1 MTTIGVLGGRWRA
14 TVSAA
19 GAIAPWDGS
28 QPLEWFV
35 AADDRWHI
43 PAQEASVRQI
53 RVEGAPVL
61 ETRLR
66 VPSGDAVQRVW
77 CVADQGGFTL
87 IEIEN
92 DSTLPFAVAF
102 NRSDVLSTRP
112 PASVPIEGIS
122 LPAESVVFPVGHR
135 SVVQF
140 ALAHTAGV
148 SALPSGLASA
158 AQVARGWT
166 TTVDRAGRMLVPDET
181 LASEIVRLR
190 VELALNGPVDPTD
203 DPVGFLI
210 DVGQLVRLGERSDG
224 WVPDVADAVEA
235 AARLSRR
242 GEAQAW
248 DIHAALDAGA
258 VVLQRA
264 GEQRALR
271 DLARLRLPSALAL
284 PSTVPDNRRLGWHEL
299 ALARSTGGGR
309 ADLLSGG
316 IPPSWLGANF
326 EIYDLPIGPASTIS
340 YAVRW
345 HGDRP
350 AVLWET
356 TGPAVALQASV
367 VAPEWSS
374 SASTGEALWP
384 APMIDPGLFSPGA
397 SFS

>member
-19 GAIAPWDGS
+19 GSIAPWDGT
-28 QPLEWFV
+28 PALDWFV

-43 PAQEASVRQI
+43 PAQEAAVRQI
-53 RVEGAPVL
+53 RLEGAPVL
-61 ETRLR
+61 ETRVR
-66 VPSGDAVQRVW
+66 VPNGDAVQRVW
-77 CVADQGGFTL
+77 CVADQGGFTV

-92 DSTLPFAVAF
+92 DSSLPFAVAF
-102 NRSDVLSTRP
+102 NRPDVLSTRP

-122 LPAESVVFPVGHR
+122 LPTGSVVFPVGHR

-140 ALAHTAGV
+140 ALTHTSGV
-148 SALPSGLASA
+148 LALPTGLAPA
-158 AQVARGWT
+158 AQVARGWM
-166 TTVDRAGRMLVPDET
+166 TTVDRAGRILVPDDA

-190 VELALNGPVDPTD
+190 VELALNGPVDPND

-210 DVGQLVRLGERSDG
+210 DVGQLVRLGERSES
-224 WVPDVADAVEA
+224 WVPDVVDAVEA
-235 AARLSRR
+235 AARLSPR
-242 GEAQAW
+242 GGAQAW
-248 DIHAALDAGA
+248 DVQAALDAGA
-258 VVLQRA
+258 LVLHRS

-271 DLARLRLPSALAL
+271 DLARLRLPSTLAL
-284 PSTVPDNRRLGWHEL
+284 PSTVSDHRRLAWHEL
-299 ALARSTGGGR
+299 ALARSTGGGQ
-309 ADLLSGG
+309 ADLLAGG

-326 EIYDLPIGPASTIS
+326 EVYDLPIGPASTVS

-356 TGPAVALQASV
+356 SGPTLALKASC

-374 SASTGEALWP
+374 ALPSGEALWP
-384 APMIDPGLFSPGA
+384 APTVDPELFSPGA